1 MQSRASLISSQ
12 AACIYTLNYV
22 QRTGSLSILSV
33 YFIESHTSHYNR
45 CLYEALWLGVALEG
59 LLGITNAI
67 KITRQSRRYLYLG
80 GGRFIRDMG
89 IKLSIGRQC
98 LFLSHQTVGKFVR
111 YRGLSGNL
119 FNFSLGETT
128 DKLHPPVKSSGTDLG
143 LATLSCFTIA
153 CRTLHTVEV
162 NGK

>member
-1 MQSRASLISSQ
+1 
-12 AACIYTLNYV
+12 
-22 QRTGSLSILSV
+22 
-33 YFIESHTSHYNR
+33 
-45 CLYEALWLGVALEG
+45 
-59 LLGITNAI
+59 
-67 KITRQSRRYLYLG
+67 
-80 GGRFIRDMG
+80 MG

-98 LFLSHQTVGKFVR
+98 LFLSHQTVGKFIR

-153 CRTLHTVEV
+153 GRTLHRGEACHQELSIRRCVKDITVVGV
-162 NGK
+162 NGKEYGLSDEPQHVDAAAKATESCSLNVQVNMKRSQRVTCKVTR